1 MTDVSQAYNIADL
14 RRLAKRRLP
23 RMIFDFIDGGAED
36 EVTLRANRAAY
47 ERLRFAPRVLRNVV
61 KIDTDC
67 ELLGAASRAP
77 IVVAPTGGVGFAWP
91 GGDLAIA
98 RAASAFGLPC
108 CLSTNTTATMEAIAK
123 AAGGRLWYQLY
134 VLRDR
139 EFTDTLV
146 ARAAAVGCEALA
158 VTVDL
163 AAGGKRE
170 RDMHNRFTVPFKMS
184 LWHLWQA
191 LIHPRWSAAIAANGG
206 VPTFENLR
214 GMRTIKDPSASSIA
228 ASVGREIDASLN
240 EADLL
245 RYRDLWKGK
254 LLVKGVERADDAER
268 LVSLGVDGIWVSNH
282 GGRQLDGAAATLDAL
297 PDIVAAVG
305 GKVPVIIDSGV
316 RRGADVLKAR
326 ALGAQAVAVGRA
338 MFYGTA
344 AAGEAGARR
353 ALTILTD
360 ELERTMRLCGVPSLA
375 EVGPSLLHHAR

>member
-1 MTDVSQAYNIADL
+1 MSDVSQAYNIADL
-14 RRLAKRRLP
+14 RRLAQRRLP

-47 ERLRFAPRVLRNVV
+47 ERLRLAPRVLRNVV
-61 KIDTDC
+61 NIDTRC
-67 ELLGAASRAP
+67 ELLGAESKAP

-91 GGDLAIA
+91 GGDIAIA
-98 RAASAFGLPC
+98 RAAAEFGLPC
-108 CLSTNTTATMEAIAK
+108 CLSTNTTATMEAIAQ

-139 EFTDTLV
+139 EFTDKLV

-158 VTVDL
+158 LTVDL

-170 RDMHNRFTVPFKMS
+170 RDMHNRFVVPFKMS
-184 LWHLWQA
+184 AWHLWQA
-191 LIHPRWSAAIAANGG
+191 LSHPRWSAAIVANRG

-214 GMRTIKDPSASSIA
+214 GMRSIKDPSASSIA

-240 EADLL
+240 EADVV
-245 RYRDLWKGK
+245 RYRELWKGK

-297 PDIVAAVG
+297 PGIVAAVG
-305 GKVPVIIDSGV
+305 GKVPVIVDSGV

-344 AAGEAGARR
+344 AGGEAGARR

-360 ELERTMRLCGVPSLA
+360 ELERSMRLCGVPSIG
-375 EVGPSLLHHAR
+375 EVGRSLLHDL

>member
-36 EVTLRANRAAY
+36 EVTLRANRDAY

-61 KIDTDC
+61 KVDTAC
-67 ELLGAASRAP
+67 EVLGAASNYP

-98 RAASAFGLPC
+98 RAAQAFGVPC
-108 CLSTNTTATMEAIAK
+108 CLSTNTTATMEAIAE
-123 AAGGRLWYQLY
+123 AAGGRLWFQLY

-146 ARAAAVGCEALA
+146 TRAAAVGCEALA

-163 AAGGKRE
+163 ASGGKRE
-170 RDMHNRFTVPFKMS
+170 RDMHNRFTVPFKMNA
-184 LWHLWQA
+184 WHLWQA
-191 LIHPRWSAAIAANGG
+191 LIHPRWSAAIVGHGG

-240 EADLL
+240 EADLV

-254 LLVKGVERADDAER
+254 LLVKGVERADDAARMVE
-268 LVSLGVDGIWVSNH
+268 LGVDGIWVSNH

-297 PDIVAAVG
+297 PAIVAAVG
-305 GKVPVIIDSGV
+305 GKVPIIIDSGV
-316 RRGADVLKAR
+316 RRGADALKAR
-326 ALGAQAVAVGRA
+326 ALGAQAAAVGRA
-338 MFYGTA
+338 MFYGVA
-344 AAGEAGARR
+344 AAGAPGALR

-360 ELERTMRLCGVPSLA
+360 ELERTMRLCGVAGLT
-375 EVGPSLLHHAR
+375 EVGPDLLHRA

>member
-1 MTDVSQAYNIADL
+1 MSDVSQAYNIADL
-14 RRLAKRRLP
+14 RRLAERRLP

-36 EVTLRANRAAY
+36 EVTLRANREAY
-47 ERLRFAPRVLRNVV
+47 ERLRFAPRVLRDVV
-61 KIDTDC
+61 KIDMRC
-67 ELLGAASRAP
+67 EVLGREANAP

-98 RAASAFGLPC
+98 RAAAAFGLPC
-108 CLSTNTTATMEAIAK
+108 CLSTNTTATMEAIAA

-139 EFTDTLV
+139 EFTDKLV

-184 LWHLWQA
+184 AWHLWQA
-191 LIHPRWSAAIAANGG
+191 LIHPRWSAAIIANGG

-214 GMRTIKDPSASSIA
+214 GMRAIKDPSASSIA

-297 PDIVAAVG
+297 PGIVAAVG

-326 ALGAQAVAVGRA
+326 ALGAQSVAVGRA

-344 AAGEAGARR
+344 AAGEAGAMR

-360 ELERTMRLCGVPSLA
+360 ELERSMRLCGMPSIG
-375 EVGPSLLHHAR
+375 EVGRSLLHNA

>member
-36 EVTLRANRAAY
+36 EVTLRANRDAY
-47 ERLRFAPRVLRNVV
+47 EQLRFAPRVLRNVV
-61 KIDTDC
+61 KVDTTC
-67 ELLGAASRAP
+67 EVLGAASNHP

-98 RAASAFGLPC
+98 RAAQAFGVPC
-108 CLSTNTTATMEAIAK
+108 CLSTNTTATMEAIAA

-170 RDMHNRFTVPFKMS
+170 RDMHNRFTVPFKMTA
-184 LWHLWQA
+184 WHLWQA
-191 LIHPRWSAAIAANGG
+191 LIHPRWSASIVANGG

-240 EADLL
+240 EADLV

-254 LLVKGVERADDAER
+254 LLVKGVERADDAAH
-268 LVSLGVDGIWVSNH
+268 LVELGVDGIWVSNH

-297 PDIVAAVG
+297 PEIIAAVG

-316 RRGADVLKAR
+316 RRGADALKAR

-338 MFYGTA
+338 MFYGVA
-344 AAGEAGARR
+344 GAGEPGAMR

-360 ELERTMRLCGVPSLA
+360 ELERTMRLCGVAGLA
-375 EVGPSLLHHAR
+375 EVGPDLLHRA

>member
-36 EVTLRANRAAY
+36 EVTLRANRDAY

-61 KIDTDC
+61 KVDTSC
-67 ELLGAASRAP
+67 EVLGGASKHP

-98 RAASAFGLPC
+98 RAAAAFGLPC
-108 CLSTNTTATMEAIAK
+108 CLSTNTTATMEAIAE

-163 AAGGKRE
+163 ASGGKRE
-170 RDMHNRFTVPFKMS
+170 RDMHNRFTVPFRMTA
-184 LWHLWQA
+184 WHLWQA
-191 LIHPRWSAAIAANGG
+191 LIHPRWSAAIVANGG
-206 VPTFENLR
+206 VPTFENLV
-214 GMRTIKDPSASSIA
+214 GMRTIADPSASSIA

-240 EADLL
+240 EADLV

-254 LLVKGVERADDAER
+254 LLVKGVERADDAAR
-268 LVSLGVDGIWVSNH
+268 LVALGVDGIWVSNH

-305 GKVPVIIDSGV
+305 GRVPVIVDSGV
-316 RRGADVLKAR
+316 RRGADALKAR

-344 AAGEAGARR
+344 AAGEAGALR

-360 ELERTMRLCGVPSLA
+360 ELERTMRLCGVAGLT
-375 EVGPSLLHHAR
+375 EVGPDLLHRA